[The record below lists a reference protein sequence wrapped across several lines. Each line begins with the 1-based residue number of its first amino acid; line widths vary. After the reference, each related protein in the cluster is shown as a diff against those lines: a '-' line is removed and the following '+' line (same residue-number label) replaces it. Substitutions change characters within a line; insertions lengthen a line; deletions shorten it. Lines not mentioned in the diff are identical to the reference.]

1 MSASDSSRTAGC
13 TAPERLLLPWS
24 VTGRLDPEEAA
35 RVDAHLRD
43 CAECRAAQAAE
54 RSLAALV
61 GAEDAVTPSPA
72 APLNAFMA
80 RLESER
86 APSRAGLGRRNRE
99 RRLLVGAVA
108 AQALVIA
115 GLVAGLLVRPAPA
128 EYATLSRAPT
138 AVAGTLHV
146 VFDADA
152 SLAEVQ
158 AVLALAGARIV
169 DGPGEAGVYTLATVA
184 SASPGEVLAQLRGE
198 PIVRFASPV
207 AGGTP

>member
-1 MSASDSSRTAGC
+1 VSDPDSNRASAC

-24 VTGRLDPEEAA
+24 VTGRLDPDDAA

-43 CAECRAAQAAE
+43 CAECRAAQAVE
-54 RSLAALV
+54 RSLAAV
-61 GAEDAVTPSPA
+61 VAAEDAVTPSPA

-80 RLESER
+80 RLERER
-86 APSRAGLGRRNRE
+86 PSARTGLGRRVRE

-108 AQALVIA
+108 VQALVIA
-115 GLVAGLLVRPAPA
+115 GLVAGLLVRQPPA

-138 AVAGTLHV
+138 AAAGTLHV

-152 SLAEVQ
+152 SLAQVQ
-158 AVLALAGARIV
+158 TALARAGARIV
-169 DGPGEAGVYTLATVA
+169 DGPGEAGVYTLATA
-184 SASPGEVLAQLRGE
+184 AGAPPGDALETLRSE